1 MPAQIVDSIREPVL
15 YVLRVRR
22 LQRQLSL
29 AVELTIASLILQEP
43 TPFSG
48 RL

>member
-1 MPAQIVDSIREPVL
+1 MPAQIVDSIRELLL

-29 AVELTIASLILQEP
+29 AVELKIASLILQEP